1 MSTKT
6 SKNSS
11 SSSTPSTSTEDSF
24 IPLMPFTLNENSII
38 TLLPCEYD
46 PIDGYGSPSESED
59 SLDSSEIIDSSDD
72 ELEVIKINKIYKTSE
87 ILI

>member
-1 MSTKT
+1 MNTKA

-24 IPLMPFTLNENSII
+24 IPLMPTLNENSII